1 MAQRI
6 EWTLHVGG
14 MTCRHCVSSV
24 DEALSEVSGVVE
36 SKTTLDNGRCVILAD
51 SLVTAA
57 ALIAAVE
64 GAGYQ
69 VLSHSSR
76 QPLVESWT

>member
-6 EWTLHVGG
+6 EWTIHVGG
-14 MTCRHCVSSV
+14 MTCRHCVKSV
-24 DEALSEVSGVVE
+24 DEALREVPGVVE
-36 SKTTLDNGRCVILAD
+36 STTTLENGRCVVLAD
-51 SLVTAA
+51 SSVTGA

-64 GAGYQ
+64 SAGYQ

-76 QPLVESWT
+76 QPIVESWT

>member
-6 EWTLHVGG
+6 EWTIHVGG
-14 MTCRHCVSSV
+14 MSCKHCVMSV
-24 DEALSEVSGVVE
+24 DEALHEVPGVVE
-36 SKTTLDNGRCVILAD
+36 SRTTLDDGRSVVLAD
-51 SLVTAA
+51 SSVTSA

-64 GAGYQ
+64 GAGYS